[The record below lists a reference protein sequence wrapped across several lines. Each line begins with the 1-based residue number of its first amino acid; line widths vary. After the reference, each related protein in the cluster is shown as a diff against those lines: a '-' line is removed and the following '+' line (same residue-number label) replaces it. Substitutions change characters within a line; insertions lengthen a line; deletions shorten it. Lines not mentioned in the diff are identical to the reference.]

1 MLEELLQTADF
12 ITINCAYNPNLHH
25 MIDEEQFKMMKKTAY
40 IVNASRGPI
49 MNEAKTCSCIKTN
62 EIEGATLDVFEFE
75 PKITEELKEL
85 KNVVLA
91 PHVGMQHLKLVMRWL
106 KWLSEIF

>member
-1 MLEELLQTADF
+1 M
-12 ITINCAYNPNLHH
+12 
-25 MIDEEQFKMMKKTAY
+25 
-40 IVNASRGPI
+40 
-49 MNEAKTCSCIKTN
+49 
-62 EIEGATLDVFEFE
+62 FEFE